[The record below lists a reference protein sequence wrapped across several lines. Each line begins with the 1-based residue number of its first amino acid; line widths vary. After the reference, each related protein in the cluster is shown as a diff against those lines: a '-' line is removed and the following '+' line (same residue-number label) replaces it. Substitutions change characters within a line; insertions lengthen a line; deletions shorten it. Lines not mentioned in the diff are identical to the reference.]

1 MEAAEMRMFDGCGR
15 TLWDMTPNSVI
26 RMYLRVVP
34 LERKR
39 ALGLPLENQ
48 AVKLTRPIAQEE
60 EKDGNDRVKR
70 AFQTLLIY
78 VRNVV
83 KSPDEEK
90 FRKIRL
96 GNPKFQERVGILK
109 EGLSF
114 SSFAD
119 SREVKGTS
127 SWFFSDKVDIRL
139 LNYAGSL
146 LNSAMTNPFFGLLE
160 KVKED

>member
-1 MEAAEMRMFDGCGR
+1 MSKISEAS
-15 TLWDMTPNSVI
+15 L
-26 RMYLRVVP
+26 
-34 LERKR
+34 
-39 ALGLPLENQ
+39 
-48 AVKLTRPIAQEE
+48 
-60 EKDGNDRVKR
+60 KDDNYRVKR

-78 VRNVV
+78 VRNVA

-96 GNPKFQERVGILK
+96 GNPKFQERAGNLK
-109 EGLSF
+109 GEIEFLELCGLERGEEKKF
-114 SSFAD
+114 LVFP
-119 SREVKGTS
+119 R
-127 SWFFSDKVDIRL
+127 DKVYIRL